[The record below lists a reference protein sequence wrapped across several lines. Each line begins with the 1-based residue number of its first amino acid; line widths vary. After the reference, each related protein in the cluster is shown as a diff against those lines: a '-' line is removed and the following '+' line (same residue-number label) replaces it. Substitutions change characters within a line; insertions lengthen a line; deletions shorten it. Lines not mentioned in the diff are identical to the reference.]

1 MATAKQIID
10 LALSQVGVAEVG
22 ETNNVKY
29 NTEYYGHTVHD
40 PDPTTGEYVYPWCV
54 VFVWWVFRHANA
66 SSLFCGGEKTAYAGY
81 VYDYYRKLGRVYP
94 SPKVGDILVIHNG
107 IDYSH
112 AGIIYSVTSAS
123 KFNTIDGN
131 SGDKVAKKARTT
143 SDSTYYFCR
152 PAYDE
157 NDSGGSTGTLSTGSS
172 GAAVKSVQQKLMM
185 LGYNCGTSGADGDF
199 GSGTLTAVKNF
210 QSANGLTVDGIVG
223 ANTHA
228 KLDAKYNAL
237 NVFTATCN
245 LEGLKVRTGDS
256 TSYAIFSAYPSL
268 KKGEKV
274 KVARVTSN
282 NWYFALVGERYV
294 AYMAAKYMK
303 KG

>member
-1 MATAKQIID
+1 M
-10 LALSQVGVAEVG
+10 L
-22 ETNNVKY
+22 
-29 NTEYYGHTVHD
+29 
-40 PDPTTGEYVYPWCV
+40 
-54 VFVWWVFRHANA
+54 FR
-66 SSLFCGGEKTAYAGY
+66 S
-81 VYDYYRKLGRVYP
+81 
-94 SPKVGDILVIHNG
+94 
-107 IDYSH
+107 
-112 AGIIYSVTSAS
+112 
-123 KFNTIDGN
+123 
-131 SGDKVAKKARTT
+131 
-143 SDSTYYFCR
+143 
-152 PAYDE
+152 
-157 NDSGGSTGTLSTGSS
+157 
-172 GAAVKSVQQKLMM
+172 
-185 LGYNCGTSGADGDF
+185 
-199 GSGTLTAVKNF
+199 SGTLTAVKNF

>member
-1 MATAKQIID
+1 MATAQQIINE
-10 LALSQVGVAEVG
+10 ALKYEGEGGSRFQNAAGMPGQPWCAMFVWYVFKQVG
-22 ETNNVKY
+22 
-29 NTEYYGHTVHD
+29 
-40 PDPTTGEYVYPWCV
+40 
-54 VFVWWVFRHANA
+54 A
-66 SSLFCGGEKTAYAGY
+66 SSLYCGGQ
-81 VYDYYRKLGRVYP
+81 
-94 SPKVGDILVIHNG
+94 G
-107 IDYSH
+107 ICSVE
-112 AGIIYSVTSAS
+112 GIYSYFTGQSLFSQDPKPGDLVLYDWANTTGRFNHVGIVISADANYIYTIEG
-123 KFNTIDGN
+123 NTTGSLVARRQRARNSEIIGYCHPKYSGTTGGN
-131 SGDKVAKKARTT
+131 TGGGTT
-143 SDSTYYFCR
+143 GGGTTTTHPTLSS
-152 PAYDE
+152 
-157 NDSGGSTGTLSTGSS
+157 GSTGSE
-172 GAAVKSVQQKLMM
+172 VKLMQQKLMM

>member
-1 MATAKQIID
+1 MQTIFYTIE
-10 LALSQVGVAEVG
+10 G
-22 ETNNVKY
+22 N
-29 NTEYYGHTVHD
+29 
-40 PDPTTGEYVYPWCV
+40 TTGSLVARRQRARNSEIIGYCHPKYSGTTGGNTGGGTTGGGTTTTHPTL
-54 VFVWWVFRHANA
+54 
-66 SSLFCGGEKTAYAGY
+66 SS
-81 VYDYYRKLGRVYP
+81 
-94 SPKVGDILVIHNG
+94 
-107 IDYSH
+107 
-112 AGIIYSVTSAS
+112 
-123 KFNTIDGN
+123 
-131 SGDKVAKKARTT
+131 
-143 SDSTYYFCR
+143 
-152 PAYDE
+152 
-157 NDSGGSTGTLSTGSS
+157 GSTGSE
-172 GAAVKSVQQKLMM
+172 VKLMQQKLMM

-245 LEGLKVRTGDS
+245 LEGLKVRTRRQHKLCNLLRLS
-256 TSYAIFSAYPSL
+256 ISE
-268 KKGEKV
+268 KGRKV

>member
-1 MATAKQIID
+1 MATAQQIINE
-10 LALSQVGVAEVG
+10 ALKYEGEGGSRFQNAAGMPGQPWCAMFVWYVFKQVG
-22 ETNNVKY
+22 
-29 NTEYYGHTVHD
+29 
-40 PDPTTGEYVYPWCV
+40 
-54 VFVWWVFRHANA
+54 A
-66 SSLFCGGEKTAYAGY
+66 SSLYCGGQ
-81 VYDYYRKLGRVYP
+81 
-94 SPKVGDILVIHNG
+94 G
-107 IDYSH
+107 ICSVE
-112 AGIIYSVTSAS
+112 GIYSYYTGQSLFSQDPKPGDLVLYDWANTTGRFNHVGIVISADANYIYTIEG
-123 KFNTIDGN
+123 NT
-131 SGDKVAKKARTT
+131 
-143 SDSTYYFCR
+143 
-152 PAYDE
+152 
-157 NDSGGSTGTLSTGSS
+157 TGSLVARRQRARNSEIIGYCHPKYS
-172 GAAVKSVQQKLMM
+172 GTTGGNTGSEVKLMQQKLMM
-185 LGYNCGTSGADGDF
+185 LGYCCGTSGADGDF